1 MGFARALPLLLLAG
15 GIWGVSPSLAKL
27 GMGMGASPLGIAF
40 WVALGSGL
48 VLLMLTRMRGERL
61 VLDGEHLRYYLAAG
75 ITGSTLSNLTAYNA
89 LQYVPAG
96 FFALLVP
103 LSAMITVL
111 GAAVLRMERLSART
125 LGGTALGF
133 SGVAL
138 AMAPGA
144 ALPDLSLIGWALLAA
159 LTPVCYAAS
168 NLVAARMAPKGA
180 APLPVAAGTLLAA
193 AGPTLLIGLVMGQT
207 HLPFAAGW
215 RVEALLLGLSGLG
228 ALAYLSYFRLIG
240 TAGAVV
246 TSQVGYI
253 VTIAGV
259 FWGWVLFGERLGAL
273 TLPAALLIFA
283 GLWLVSTRKR

>member
-1 MGFARALPLLLLAG
+1 MGFARALPPLLLAG
-15 GIWGVSPSLAKL
+15 GIWGLSPSLAKL
-27 GMGMGASPLGIAF
+27 GMEMGASPLGIAF
-40 WVALGSGL
+40 WVALGSGG
-48 VLLMLTRMRGERL
+48 VLLMLTRWRGERL
-61 VLDGEHLRYYLAAG
+61 MLDAEHLRYYLAAG

-89 LQYVPAG
+89 LQHVPAG

-111 GAAVLRMERLSART
+111 GAAALRMERLSART
-125 LGGTALGF
+125 LGGTALGL

-144 ALPDLSLIGWALLAA
+144 ALPDISLIGWALLAA

-168 NLVAARMAPKGA
+168 NLVAAKMAPAGA

-193 AGPTLLIGLVMGQT
+193 AGPTLLIGLLMGQT
-207 HLPFAAGW
+207 HLPFENGW
-215 RVEALLLGLSGLG
+215 RAEVLLLGLSVLG
-228 ALAYLSYFRLIG
+228 ALAYLTYFKLIG
-240 TAGAVV
+240 TVGAVV

-259 FWGWVLFGERLGAL
+259 FWGWVLFGERLGLL

>member
-15 GIWGVSPSLAKL
+15 GIWGLSPSLAKL
-27 GMGMGASPLGIAF
+27 GLGMGASPLGIAF
-40 WVALGSGL
+40 WVALGSGGLLL
-48 VLLMLTRMRGERL
+48 VLTRWRGERL
-61 VLDGEHLRYYLAAG
+61 VVDAEHLRYYLAAG

-89 LQYVPAG
+89 LQHVPAG

-111 GAAVLRMERLSART
+111 GAAALRLERLSART

-133 SGVAL
+133 LGVAL

-144 ALPDLSLIGWALLAA
+144 ALPDASLIGWALLAA

-168 NLVAARMAPKGA
+168 NLVAAKMAPKGA
-180 APLPVAAGTLLAA
+180 APLPIAAGTLLAA
-193 AGPTLLIGLVMGQT
+193 AGPTLLVGLLFGQT
-207 HLPFAAGW
+207 HLPFQAGW
-215 RVEALLLGLSGLG
+215 RVEALLLALSVLG
-228 ALAYLSYFRLIG
+228 ALAYLTYFRLIG
-240 TAGAVV
+240 AAGAVV

-253 VTIAGV
+253 VTVAGV
-259 FWGWVLFGERLGAL
+259 FWGWMLFGERLGAL

-283 GLWLVSTRKR
+283 GLWLVSRRKR